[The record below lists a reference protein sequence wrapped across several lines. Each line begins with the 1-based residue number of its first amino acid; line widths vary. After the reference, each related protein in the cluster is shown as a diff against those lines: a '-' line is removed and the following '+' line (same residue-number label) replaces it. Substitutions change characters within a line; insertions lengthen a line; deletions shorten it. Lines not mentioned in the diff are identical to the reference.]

1 MVILVRKGE
10 SMSEF
15 KISMLG
21 DYTKIET
28 EEINVYINN
37 ISIKKISIKK
47 EDNGKPIILVEAKQ

>member
-1 MVILVRKGE
+1 
-10 SMSEF
+10 MSKF